1 MRLISAYLVVV
12 FAFISCTEV
21 KKENT
26 EKETETTKQEVAAV
40 YKNLEVEIEGMTCE
54 IGCARLIESKLSK
67 VEGIS
72 YSNVDFAS
80 KTGQFTYD
88 TNKISK
94 EDVSEK
100 INAIAGGDLYKVVK
114 STEIE
119 KITEKSE

>member
-1 MRLISAYLVVV
+1 MRI
-12 FAFISCTEV
+12 FGAFLAIALTLFSCSEV
-21 KKENT
+21 KKENQA
-26 EKETETTKQEVAAV
+26 KETETANQEVAAV

-94 EDVSEK
+94 EEVSEK

>member
-1 MRLISAYLVVV
+1 MRLFSAYLVIAL
-12 FAFISCTEV
+12 AFISCTEV

-26 EKETETTKQEVAAV
+26 AKEPEITKQEVAAV

-94 EDVSEK
+94 EEVSEK

>member
-1 MRLISAYLVVV
+1 MRLFSAYLVIV
-12 FAFISCTEV
+12 FAFISCAEV

-26 EKETETTKQEVAAV
+26 AKETEATKQEVAAV

-80 KTGQFTYD
+80 NTGQFTYD
-88 TNKISK
+88 TNKLSK